1 MTEDMLEQQ
10 SEVLSKLG
18 TSAEGAHL
26 RARMQ
31 SACLLSDMEAFKAA
45 NPGCVLEDFVRW
57 YSPRDY
63 VEVEQSEESAPR
75 GELSARMKIP
85 GNMWLEAWDTAKAT
99 PTRRQRRLFD
109 DTTEAEK
116 VLHYLSGLKPS
127 ELMPQLLPSLILSA
141 LSKLREE
148 ESVEDL
154 PSVKKA
160 IDQAS
165 AQAGKLLH
173 QNTPDLALLEEFL
186 LQLMSLE
193 TSITRARSLKAKFK
207 VTSESE
213 SESEDHQQLLE
224 FVNCLLEEPE
234 VEVTG
239 AGQGPAGSI
248 IHQLFV
254 SAQRAALSPLDPD
267 SGLDPDSRGPDQIPD
282 FPAPAGRELL
292 LRTCVPSPA
301 SYSRPL
307 PQRLFCVL
315 LRDEFRLASA
325 FSHDTAFF

>member
-63 VEVEQSEESAPR
+63 IEAEHPDEGEVR

-99 PTRRQRRLFD
+99 PARRQRRLFD

-116 VLHYLSGLKPS
+116 VLHYLSLLKPS
-127 ELMPQLLPSLILSA
+127 ELMLQLLPNLILSA

-148 ESVEDL
+148 EAVEDL
-154 PSVKKA
+154 PLVKKA
-160 IDQAS
+160 IVQAS
-165 AQAGKLLH
+165 VQAGKLLH
-173 QNTPDLALLEEFL
+173 QSSPDLNQLEEFL
-186 LQLMSLE
+186 LQLMNVE
-193 TSITRARSLKAKFK
+193 TSITRARSLKAKFR
-207 VTSESE
+207 VSSESE
-213 SESEDHQQLLE
+213 HRDQLLE
-224 FVNCLLEEPE
+224 FVNSLLEEPE

-248 IHQLFV
+248 IHQLFI

-267 SGLDPDSRGPDQIPD
+267 ALPGSEADFRGPEQVPD

-292 LRTCVPSPA
+292 LRTCVPAPA
-301 SYSRPL
+301 GFSRSL

-315 LRDEFRLASA
+315 MKDEFRLAAA